1 MILHLGLVD
10 MYKDLVIYGFDKN
23 NKKVARLR
31 TDDERSYDEMMELV
45 DDRKNVLQALNDN
58 FDEVST
64 RYLMVIPGGKV

>member
-1 MILHLGLVD
+1 